1 MTDALGGANAN
12 PAYMARGGGG
22 RAVQRGDPLKRSASP
37 QGWLSSGNA
46 KVAPSPLRGYPGD
59 WHSHASPCCLSFS
72 PLSGFLMAA
81 ARPDPDPAFAL
92 IAEKLAADAAHGKA
106 IDAEDEAES
115 DDRCDPDA

>member
-1 MTDALGGANAN
+1 
-12 PAYMARGGGG
+12 
-22 RAVQRGDPLKRSASP
+22 
-37 QGWLSSGNA
+37 
-46 KVAPSPLRGYPGD
+46 
-59 WHSHASPCCLSFS
+59 
-72 PLSGFLMAA
+72 MAA